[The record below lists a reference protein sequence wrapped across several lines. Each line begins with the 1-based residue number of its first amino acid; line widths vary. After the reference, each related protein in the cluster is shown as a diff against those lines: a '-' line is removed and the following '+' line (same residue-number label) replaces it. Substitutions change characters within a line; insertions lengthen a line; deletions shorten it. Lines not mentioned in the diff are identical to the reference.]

1 MEEEEIQEVKET
13 CIKFL
18 RRKLKEFFQK
28 FDKVLIGHSN
38 KKNGEITKDS

>member
-28 FDKVLIGHSN
+28 FDKILIGHSN
-38 KKNGEITKDS
+38 KKNGDVKENV